1 MRIIRKLSVC
11 LAAMLVLQSALPAC
25 VSEEAPATAEPTA
38 RLETPAPT
46 ATPEP
51 TVTPEPTATLA
62 PTETPVPSEVPTEA
76 PTETPVPSEV
86 PTEAPAETPA
96 PSEAPTEVPT
106 ETPAPSEAPTE
117 VPTETPAPS
126 EVPTEA
132 PMETPAPTAEATMEP
147 MPSETP
153 EVPENE
159 SEDQNPEDQPDDE
172 NAQIEPVTRDNSI
185 GWKGVVPSNE
195 RGMAIPL
202 LLQYDYDRTV
212 LYYNGQAKSVATSGC
227 GAASVSMVIAY
238 LTGDTDQNPYSLF
251 CKAVDAGRYHGS
263 GLSHET
269 LSWLAGSYGVE
280 TRWISGNAD
289 SIREALEAGKPVIA
303 HMGAGIFTGNGH
315 YIVLRGLT
323 EDGKVLVNDP
333 GSSSRSR
340 MAYPMKTILK
350 QAQTS
355 PGFMVCSVEGAEA
368 EPTPEP
374 TVEPTLEPAIEP
386 TVEPT
391 LEPAVEPTAEPTLEP
406 AVEPTAESET
416 ETARRMDVNGSGRV
430 DICDAQM
437 IYDVMMQPDDS
448 DTSEEM
454 RVNADVNGDG
464 AVDDQDILCVL
475 NYIRN
480 KR

>member
-1 MRIIRKLSVC
+1 
-11 LAAMLVLQSALPAC
+11 
-25 VSEEAPATAEPTA
+25 
-38 RLETPAPT
+38 
-46 ATPEP
+46 
-51 TVTPEPTATLA
+51 
-62 PTETPVPSEVPTEA
+62 
-76 PTETPVPSEV
+76 
-86 PTEAPAETPA
+86 
-96 PSEAPTEVPT
+96 
-106 ETPAPSEAPTE
+106 
-117 VPTETPAPS
+117 
-126 EVPTEA
+126 
-132 PMETPAPTAEATMEP
+132 
-147 MPSETP
+147 
-153 EVPENE
+153 
-159 SEDQNPEDQPDDE
+159 
-172 NAQIEPVTRDNSI
+172 
-185 GWKGVVPSNE
+185 
-195 RGMAIPL
+195 MAIPL

-227 GAASVSMVIAY
+227 GAACVSMVIAY
-238 LTGDTDQNPYSLF
+238 LTDNTDQNPYSLF

-269 LSWLAGSYGVE
+269 LSWLANSCGVK

-350 QAQTS
+350 QARTS

-368 EPTPEP
+368 ESTPEP
-374 TVEPTLEPAIEP
+374 TVEPTAEPAIEPTAEPTIEPTIEP

-391 LEPAVEPTAEPTLEP
+391 AEPAIEPTAEPTI
-406 AVEPTAESET
+406 EPTAEPEMDA
-416 ETARRMDVNGSGRV
+416 ARRLDVNGSGRV

-437 IYDVMMQPDDS
+437 IYDAMMQGDAS
-448 DTSEEM
+448 DISEEM
-454 RVNADVNGDG
+454 RMIADVNGDG
-464 AVDDQDILCVL
+464 AVDHQDILCVL

-480 KR
+480 Q

>member
-1 MRIIRKLSVC
+1 MRIIRKMSVC

-25 VSEEAPATAEPTA
+25 MSEEAPAV
-38 RLETPAPT
+38 LETPAPT
-46 ATPEP
+46 EAPTEVPTETPAP
-51 TVTPEPTATLA
+51 TETPVLTETPA
-62 PTETPVPSEVPTEA
+62 PTETPVPT
-76 PTETPVPSEV
+76 
-86 PTEAPAETPA
+86 ETPA
-96 PSEAPTEVPT
+96 PTEAPTEVPT

-117 VPTETPAPS
+117 APMETPAPSEAPTEAPMETPAPS

-132 PMETPAPTAEATMEP
+132 PAETPV
-147 MPSETP
+147 PSEMP

-159 SEDQNPEDQPDDE
+159 PEDQNPEDQADDE
-172 NAQIEPVTRDNSI
+172 DAQIEPVTRDNSI
-185 GWKGVVPSNE
+185 GWKGVVPSSE

-227 GAASVSMVIAY
+227 GAACVSMVIAY
-238 LTGDTDQNPYSLF
+238 LTNNTDQNPYSLF

-269 LSWLAGSYGVE
+269 LSWLANSCGVK

-350 QAQTS
+350 QARTS

-368 EPTPEP
+368 ESTPEP
-374 TVEPTLEPAIEP
+374 TVEPTAEPAIEPTAEPTIEPTIEP

-391 LEPAVEPTAEPTLEP
+391 AEPAIEPTAEPTI
-406 AVEPTAESET
+406 EPTAEPEMDA
-416 ETARRMDVNGSGRV
+416 ARRLDVNGSGRV

-437 IYDVMMQPDDS
+437 IYDAMMQGDAS
-448 DTSEEM
+448 DISEEM
-454 RVNADVNGDG
+454 RMIADVNGDG
-464 AVDDQDILCVL
+464 AVDHQDILCVL

-480 KR
+480 Q